1 MRLSILFIV
10 PATYEALKEKGV
22 ENMVFERDEGGFF
35 EKVITVHP
43 LCPETQTIILNDC
56 HEIYEVGFD
65 LIPGSKRF
73 RFLRCIQYPIHFFRI
88 IWSTLGLVK
97 KYRIDII
104 RATDPYWMGLIA
116 YTCARICKTPF
127 CISIHADYDQRMR
140 LDKNI
145 SVSTVF
151 GSYKL
156 AKLLERFILSKA
168 NKVMPI
174 RETLAVKAAAKGAA
188 AEKIRVI
195 PHGMDLT
202 VFHSLPRNNI
212 RQLFNIDPDKKII
225 SFVGRLSKDN
235 YVDDILEIA
244 KQLGN
249 RRKDFLI
256 IMAGGGKE
264 EHQIKAK
271 VASNVVLKKHI
282 LLTGFQPRD
291 VCIDLRRTSDVSLCL
306 MAGFSLIEAC
316 AAECPVVS
324 YDIEWH
330 SELVKNK
337 ETGFL
342 VKEHDVDSVVDALDW
357 LLNHPIESKAMGQ
370 KAKALAFKRHE
381 LKESSAIK
389 VSCYSEI
396 LSQGLNH

>member
-1 MRLSILFIV
+1 MKPSILFIV
-10 PATYEALKEKGV
+10 PATYEALKTKGIDH
-22 ENMVFERDEGGFF
+22 MIFERDEGGFF
-35 EKVITVHP
+35 GKVIVVHP
-43 LCPETQTIILNDC
+43 FCPKTQSIILNDC

-65 LIPGSKRF
+65 LIPYSKRF
-73 RFLRCIQYPIHFFRI
+73 RFLKCLQYPIHFFRI
-88 IWSTLGLVK
+88 VWSTLRLVK
-97 KYRIDII
+97 KYRIDFI

-116 YTCARICKTPF
+116 YTCGRLCKIPF
-127 CISIHADYDQRMR
+127 CISIHADYDKRMQ

-156 AKLLERFILSKA
+156 AKLLERFILPKA
-168 NKVMPI
+168 NQVMPI
-174 RETLAVKAAAKGAA
+174 RETLAVKAAANGVAA
-188 AEKIRVI
+188 DKIRII
-195 PHGMDLT
+195 PHGIDLT
-202 VFHSLPRNNI
+202 VFHTLPKNNI
-212 RQLFNIDPDKKII
+212 WQLFNIDPQKKII

-235 YVDDILEIA
+235 YVDAILEIA
-244 KQLGN
+244 RQLGN

-264 EHQIKAK
+264 EPKIKAK
-271 VASNVVLKKHI
+271 LASNDVLKKHI
-282 LLTGFQPRD
+282 MLAGFQPRD
-291 VCIDLRRTSDVSLCL
+291 VCIDLRRASEVSLCL

-316 AAECPVVS
+316 AAARPVIS
-324 YDIEWH
+324 YDVEWH
-330 SELVKNK
+330 SEMVKDK

-342 VKEHDVDSVVDALDW
+342 LKEHDVDGVVDALDW

-370 KAKALAFKRHE
+370 KAKALAFKRHD
-381 LKESSAIK
+381 LKGTSAIK

>member
-1 MRLSILFIV
+1 MKPSILFIV
-10 PATYEALKEKGV
+10 PATHEALKAKGV
-22 ENMVFERDEGGFF
+22 DHMIFERDEGGFF
-35 EKVITVHP
+35 GKVITVHP
-43 LCPETQTIILNDC
+43 FCPKTQSIILNDC

-73 RFLRCIQYPIHFFRI
+73 RFLKYIQYPIHFFRI
-88 IWSTLGLVK
+88 VWRTLRLVK

-116 YTCARICKTPF
+116 YICARLCKIPF
-127 CISIHADYDQRMR
+127 CISIHADYDKRMQ

-145 SVSTVF
+145 SLSTVF

-174 RETLAVKAAAKGAA
+174 RETLAVKAAANGAA
-188 AEKIRVI
+188 TEKIRLI
-195 PHGMDLT
+195 PHGIDLT
-202 VFHSLPRNNI
+202 VFHSLPKNNI

-235 YVDDILEIA
+235 YVDDIIAIVKKLE
-244 KQLGN
+244 N
-249 RRKDFLI
+249 RRKDFLL
-256 IMAGGGKE
+256 IMVGGGKE
-264 EHQIKAK
+264 EPEIKAR
-271 VASNVVLKKHI
+271 VASNDVLKKHI
-282 LLTGFQPRD
+282 LLTGFQPRNI
-291 VCIDLRRTSDVSLCL
+291 CIDLRRISDVSLCL

-337 ETGFL
+337 ETGYL
-342 VKEHDVDSVVDALDW
+342 LEEHDVDGVVEALDW

-370 KAKALAFKRHE
+370 KAKSLAFKRHD
-381 LKESSAIK
+381 LKNTSEIK
-389 VSCYSEI
+389 IRCYSEI
-396 LSQGLNH
+396 LSMNR

>member
-1 MRLSILFIV
+1 MKPSILFLV
-10 PATYEALKEKGV
+10 PATYEALKEKSV
-22 ENMVFERDEGGFF
+22 EHMIFERDESGFF
-35 EKVITVHP
+35 GKVITVHP
-43 LCPETQTIILNDC
+43 FCPKTQSIILNEC

-65 LIPGSKRF
+65 LFPYSERF
-73 RFLRCIQYPIHFFRI
+73 RFLKCIQYPIHFFRI
-88 IWSTLGLVK
+88 IWRALRLVK
-97 KYRIDII
+97 KYHLDMV

-116 YTCARICKTPF
+116 YICARLCKIPF
-127 CISIHADYDQRMR
+127 CISIHADYDKRMQ

-156 AKLLERFILSKA
+156 AKLLERFILSKT

-174 RETLAVKAAAKGAA
+174 RKTLALKAAANGAA
-188 AEKIRVI
+188 KEKIRVI
-195 PHGMDLT
+195 PHGINLS
-202 VFHSLPRNNI
+202 VFSSLPRNNI

-235 YVDDILEIA
+235 YVDDIITIA
-244 KQLGN
+244 RQLGS

-264 EHQIKAK
+264 GPEIKAK
-271 VASNVVLKKHI
+271 VASNDVLKKHI
-282 LLTGFQPRD
+282 LLTGFQSRD

-324 YDIEWH
+324 YDVEWH
-330 SELVKNK
+330 SELVKDK

-342 VKEHDVDSVVDALDW
+342 LKEHDVDGVVDAIDW
-357 LLNHPIESKAMGQ
+357 LLNHPIEIKAMGQ
-370 KAKALAFKRHE
+370 KAKSLAFKHHD
-381 LKESSAIK
+381 IK
-389 VSCYSEI
+389 STSEIKTQCYSEI
-396 LSQGLNH
+396 LSMNH

>member
-1 MRLSILFIV
+1 MKPSILFIV
-10 PATYEALKEKGV
+10 PATYKGLKEKGV
-22 ENMVFERDEGGFF
+22 ENMIFERDEGGFF
-35 EKVITVHP
+35 GKVITVHP
-43 LCPETQTIILNDC
+43 FCPKTQSIILNDC

-65 LIPGSKRF
+65 LIPSSKRF
-73 RFLRCIQYPIHFFRI
+73 RFLKYIQYPIHFFRI
-88 IWSTLGLVK
+88 VWRTLRLVK

-116 YTCARICKTPF
+116 YICARLCKIPF
-127 CISIHADYDQRMR
+127 CISIHADYDKRMQ

-145 SVSTVF
+145 SLSTVF

-174 RETLAVKAAAKGAA
+174 RETLAVKAAANGAA
-188 AEKIRVI
+188 TEKIRLI
-195 PHGMDLT
+195 PHGIDLT
-202 VFHSLPRNNI
+202 VFHSLPENNI

-235 YVDDILEIA
+235 YVDDIIAIVKKLE
-244 KQLGN
+244 N
-249 RRKDFLI
+249 RRKDFLL
-256 IMAGGGKE
+256 IMVGGGKE
-264 EHQIKAK
+264 EPEIKAR
-271 VASNVVLKKHI
+271 VASNDVLKKHI
-282 LLTGFQPRD
+282 LLTGFQPRNI
-291 VCIDLRRTSDVSLCL
+291 CIDLRRISDVSLCL

-337 ETGFL
+337 ETGYL
-342 VKEHDVDSVVDALDW
+342 LEEHDVDGVVEALDW

-370 KAKALAFKRHE
+370 KAKSLAFKRHDFKDTSE
-381 LKESSAIK
+381 IK
-389 VSCYSEI
+389 IRCYSEI
-396 LSQGLNH
+396 LSMNR